1 MLKLDGDILQVGE
14 GVRNEEVVFKWVQLC
29 KSMSHD
35 GSFRDGSRFYGNW
48 NPDSGSA
55 EGRGQVSQRIPCQS
69 SCICPTLQV
78 VLEDGK
84 ALEGTWKDGKLVG
97 PVRQVFS

>member
-29 KSMSHD
+29 KYMFHD
-35 GSFRDGSRFYGNW
+35 GSFRDGIRFYGNW

-55 EGRGQVSQRIPCQS
+55 EGQGQVSHEDSMSIILYLSNIPGGS
-69 SCICPTLQV
+69 
-78 VLEDGK
+78 
-84 ALEGTWKDGKLVG
+84 
-97 PVRQVFS
+97 